1 MPCTL
6 KSLPLYSPLP
16 GIASYQRGVVGTATD
31 ELLSLQEAADRLGVS
46 VYTVRRW
53 IKDGKLRAFKP
64 GKEYR
69 VREPDFEEFLRT
81 REVRPKAPRRS
92 PSEPSF
98 NDVLDQQRRSEQL
111 KHLRAWRAF
120 VWKLEHRWKEEPPQT
135 SREIAVVVD
144 TMQALIDEGAFE
156 QPQDQITA
164 SDWRTASE
172 GIEQQALFLGLQRL
186 NEIADDAEQ
195 DETAQQR
202 RELLKALPGEL
213 SA

>member
-1 MPCTL
+1 
-6 KSLPLYSPLP
+6 
-16 GIASYQRGVVGTATD
+16 VVGTAAD

-98 NDVLDQQRRSEQL
+98 NDVLEQQRRSEQL
-111 KHLRAWRAF
+111 KHLRAMRAF
-120 VWKLEHRWKEEPPQT
+120 VWKLEHRWEEEPPQT
-135 SREIAVVVD
+135 SREIAVVLD

-172 GIEQQALFLGLQRL
+172 GIELQALFLGLQRL
-186 NEIADDAEQ
+186 NEIADDVEQ

-202 RELLKALPGEL
+202 RELFEALPGEL

>member
-1 MPCTL
+1 L
-6 KSLPLYSPLP
+6 GISFRDVH
-16 GIASYQRGVVGTATD
+16 GIAD
-31 ELLSLQEAADRLGVS
+31 ELGVD
-46 VYTVRRW
+46 VQTVRRW
-53 IKDGKLRAFKP
+53 IQSGKLKAFKP

-69 VREPDFEEFLRT
+69 VREADLEEFLAA

-98 NDVLDQQRRSEQL
+98 NDLLEQQRHSEQL

-120 VWKLEHRWKEEPPQT
+120 VWKLKRRWEEEPPQT
-135 SREIAVVVD
+135 SREIAVVLD

-172 GIEQQALFLGLQRL
+172 GIELQGLFLGLQRL
-186 NEIADDAEQ
+186 NEIADQVEQ
-195 DETAQQR
+195 DATAQQR
-202 RELLKALPGEL
+202 RELLEALPGGL

>member
-1 MPCTL
+1 
-6 KSLPLYSPLP
+6 
-16 GIASYQRGVVGTATD
+16 VVGTATD

>member
-1 MPCTL
+1 M
-6 KSLPLYSPLP
+6 SVISFRDVH
-16 GIASYQRGVVGTATD
+16 GIAD
-31 ELLSLQEAADRLGVS
+31 ELGVD
-46 VYTVRRW
+46 VQTVRRW
-53 IKDGKLRAFKP
+53 IQSGKLKAFRP

-69 VREPDFEEFLRT
+69 IREADLEEFLAA

-98 NDVLDQQRRSEQL
+98 NDVLKDERRAEQL
-111 KHLRAWRAF
+111 KYLRALRAL
-120 VWKLEHRWKEEPPQT
+120 VWKLEQRWKEEPPQT
-135 SREIAVVVD
+135 SREIAVVLD
-144 TMQALIDEGAFE
+144 TMQALVDEGAFE

-172 GIEQQALFLGLQRL
+172 GIELQALFLGLKRL
-186 NEIADDAEQ
+186 NAIADDVEQ

-202 RELLKALPGEL
+202 RELLEALPGGL

>member
-1 MPCTL
+1 
-6 KSLPLYSPLP
+6 
-16 GIASYQRGVVGTATD
+16 VVGTATD

-164 SDWRTASE
+164 SDWRAASE
-172 GIEQQALFLGLQRL
+172 GIELQALFLGLQRL
-186 NEIADDAEQ
+186 NAIADTVKG
-195 DETAQQR
+195 DETAQRR
-202 RELLKALPGEL
+202 RELLQALPGGL

>member
-1 MPCTL
+1 
-6 KSLPLYSPLP
+6 
-16 GIASYQRGVVGTATD
+16 VVGTATE
-31 ELLSLQEAADRLGVS
+31 ELLSLQEAADHLGVS

-53 IKDGKLRAFKP
+53 IKEGKLRAFKP

-69 VREPDFEEFLRT
+69 IQESDFEEFLRV

-98 NDVLDQQRRSEQL
+98 NDVLKDERRAEQL
-111 KHLRAWRAF
+111 KYLRALRAL
-120 VWKLEHRWKEEPPQT
+120 VWKLEQRWKEEPPKT
-135 SREIAVVVD
+135 SREIAVVLD
-144 TMQALIDEGAFE
+144 TMQALVDEGALE

-172 GIEQQALFLGLQRL
+172 GIELQALFLGLRRL
-186 NEIADDAEQ
+186 NAIADTVKG

-202 RELLKALPGEL
+202 RELLEAIPGGL